1 MYVGVGMSFLDDLQK
16 IVEAKDAA
24 DAAAEER
31 TKAQYSGGG
40 AAALTWSRAAAQ
52 EGVDC
57 DEFKSQ
63 ASECLTDSK
72 DLTEEAK
79 LEADRHRLGYAAY
92 KEILMRAGNSQ
103 FRDFSSQMFPM
114 VISEY
119 RRGVVTLEK
128 LLEDKGVNGLAR
140 GYGKYKDQIGAEILH
155 VNPGR
160 IEDVYKEDGSVDGVK
175 EVTTFA
181 HALFENKVPKAE
193 IIGYFKKVS
202 ELIGGNRNLTDAYMG
217 LSDAGHKS
225 IAELIKEQSL
235 VPEYEGIYEDIVR
248 STRLFPQ
255 ERAAAAAAA
264 AGVDTHTGSIHNSVD
279 QSFTRLAKLY
289 DSENVREIE
298 GSSRSVEV
306 TRDAAWDAKIG
317 RGLEDFRREI
327 EGVIKDEESLE
338 SFLKPT
344 LAKGEDPT
352 EPKAKFKYHA
362 ETAVRLLD
370 GLDKE
375 IFGNVYTI
383 RPKEPV
389 SCGLTPREIVAI
401 AYASLSDKSQWENG
415 HLEKEH
421 LMSFVENM
429 NNANR
434 GYNIDAHGDDEYK
447 THGADQDNNK
457 CVGGMINQI
466 AEGLKD
472 HKKVTIKVLDVSSM
486 KGPMVSGAL
495 AGALRNIV
503 AEEGATSLRED
514 ISKWC
519 VGGEVSQALV
529 DEIVKGLKGNP
540 EFSEEFGD
548 DGIVR
553 FSPQVMRALSKEE
566 LSEIGKEVFG
576 TKDLGVLEDRLD
588 EFVFGKDEGYISSAE
603 SLHERDKAKYVEM
616 LDKELGICFALDGPH
631 SRKGAALVNFLLS
644 SPNEE
649 FVGDTRGWFVESFKV
664 LPKISRNSQF
674 IRSAR
679 RGHGALL
686 REILKFNLADINF
699 RYIIEGMDTTALT
712 CASFEGHEV
721 IVKAILENPYCTEKT
736 LNAKDQDDNTA
747 MRYASSQGHW
757 GIVKSIIESCH
768 CTPET
773 LSLQNEDG
781 NTVLMLA
788 ILKGKEGIA
797 EMILDHPNGSDM
809 LDAKNIDDK
818 TALELAESQGLMGL
832 AAKISVKLAW
842 KEAAKSKFSG
852 KGKSETNAQKR
863 KGGKGGGASRI

>member
-1 MYVGVGMSFLDDLQK
+1 
-16 IVEAKDAA
+16 
-24 DAAAEER
+24 
-31 TKAQYSGGG
+31 
-40 AAALTWSRAAAQ
+40 
-52 EGVDC
+52 
-57 DEFKSQ
+57 
-63 ASECLTDSK
+63 
-72 DLTEEAK
+72 
-79 LEADRHRLGYAAY
+79 
-92 KEILMRAGNSQ
+92 
-103 FRDFSSQMFPM
+103 
-114 VISEY
+114 
-119 RRGVVTLEK
+119 
-128 LLEDKGVNGLAR
+128 
-140 GYGKYKDQIGAEILH
+140 
-155 VNPGR
+155 
-160 IEDVYKEDGSVDGVK
+160 
-175 EVTTFA
+175 
-181 HALFENKVPKAE
+181 
-193 IIGYFKKVS
+193 
-202 ELIGGNRNLTDAYMG
+202 
-217 LSDAGHKS
+217 
-225 IAELIKEQSL
+225 
-235 VPEYEGIYEDIVR
+235 
-248 STRLFPQ
+248 LFPQ

-401 AYASLSDKSQWENG
+401 AYSSLSDRAQWENSHLKEG
-415 HLEKEH
+415 HF
-421 LMSFVENM
+421 MSLVENM
-429 NNANR
+429 YKSNR
-434 GYNIDAHGDDEYK
+434 GYNIDSHGDGEYK

-529 DEIVKGLKGNP
+529 DEIVNELKNNL

-588 EFVFGKDEGYISSAE
+588 KFVFDEKEGYISSAE
-603 SLHERDKAKYVEM
+603 FLYKK
-616 LDKELGICFALDGPH
+616 DKEKYIEVLQGDLKSCFVPIEYGDGY
-631 SRKGAALVNFLLS
+631 REGAELMNFLMS
-644 SPNEE
+644 SPNKG
-649 FVGDTRGWFVESFKV
+649 FLDVTMESIIGHFRDLQKESCDYQLILAAERNHVSIFKWMLESSLVDVNIKNPRDETV
-664 LPKISRNSQF
+664 LHIATK
-674 IRSAR
+674 
-679 RGHGALL
+679 RGHGAILERVL
-686 REILKFNLADINF
+686 ASGQCSETTLVAQDRNGQTALMYASSVGEADMVKAMLASYHCTENTLSAQDKYGNGVLHGAVQNGQTDTVKEILSNDKFSETVLNAKNV
-699 RYIIEGMDTTALT
+699 EGQAAMYDAV
-712 CASFEGHEV
+712 SENQEE
-721 IVKAILENPYCTEKT
+721 IVKAILASKQCSESTLKYVDEYNNTALHRAIYDREGRIFKAILRSIHCTEDVLKSPNLSGNT
-736 LNAKDQDDNTA
+736 SLHKAADVGNKGMVEEVLASKECGKDVLNAKNPDGNSALMLASRSGHNGVVRA
-747 MRYASSQGHW
+747 ML
-757 GIVKSIIESCH
+757 ESPL
-768 CTPET
+768 CTLET
-773 LSLQNEDG
+773 LSFQNEQGD
-781 NTVLMLA
+781 TALMMA
-788 ILKGKEGIA
+788 ILEGEEKIA

-809 LDAKNIDDK
+809 LDARNIDGK
-818 TALELAESQGLMGL
+818 TALDLAKDRGLVGL
-832 AAKISVKLAW
+832 EAKIIVKTTM
-842 KEAAKSKFSG
+842 EGAAKSEG
-852 KGKSETNAQKR
+852 KRGSPSEKAKQK
-863 KGGKGGGASRI
+863 KGGGQTR